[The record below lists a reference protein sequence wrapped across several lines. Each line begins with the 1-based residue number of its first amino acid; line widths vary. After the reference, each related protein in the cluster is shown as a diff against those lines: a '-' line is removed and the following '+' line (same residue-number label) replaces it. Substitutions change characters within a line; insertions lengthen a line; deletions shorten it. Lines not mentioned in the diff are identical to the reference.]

1 MVRLSLEKGEEGRGR
16 RAAEAEWQENAPLLP
31 LQSEQRRP
39 SVRPSVHHHAV
50 TDRRLTFTL
59 HFCVR
64 VSVCVHGAASCFHS
78 ALIFQ
83 MCVLFVLFTSSF
95 AACLFLFFFYPSR
108 KTLSVIVRR
117 SGKICRD
124 VYRGVTRNLERR
136 RGGRNGGRKSWDPSQ
151 NKSDEKGQRLLR
163 GAGGELAGEG
173 GVESRAGW
181 EFVSVHFH
189 SLKFSFYVY
198 I

>member
-1 MVRLSLEKGEEGRGR
+1 MPLCTARFPVFIPLSYSK
-16 RAAEAEWQENAPLLP
+16 
-31 LQSEQRRP
+31 
-39 SVRPSVHHHAV
+39 
-50 TDRRLTFTL
+50 
-59 HFCVR
+59 CV
-64 VSVCVHGAASCFHS
+64 CLC
-78 ALIFQ
+78 
-83 MCVLFVLFTSSF
+83 VLFTSSF
-95 AACLFLFFFYPSR
+95 AARLFLFFSC

-117 SGKICRD
+117 GGKICRD

-189 SLKFSFYVY
+189 SLQFSFHIFESVFFVLSDHKLSFASA
-198 I
+198 